1 MSEHPPRDSIYAD
14 PLGQISGFSFDEN
27 VVRVFP
33 DMLRRSVPG
42 YNTIITQS
50 GLLAER
56 YAQDRSNLYD
66 LGCSLGA
73 TTFSMRQHLKHSD
86 CRLIGIDNS
95 EPMVLQCRELLK
107 QSPGDTPVDIILGDI
122 AEAKIEQASVVA
134 MNFTLQFFSPEMRA
148 ELLQRIFNGMLPG
161 GILIISEKIAFED
174 ERQQDLH
181 TDMYHQFKRAN
192 GYSDLEISQKRT
204 ALENVLIPDT
214 LQQHKSRLRE
224 AGFSSCE
231 VWFQC
236 FNFVSMVALK

>member
-1 MSEHPPRDSIYAD
+1 MPKPHSRDSIYAD

-56 YAQDRSNLYD
+56 YAQAGSNLYD

-73 TTFSMRQHLKHSD
+73 TTFSMRQSLTQPD

-95 EPMVLQCRELLK
+95 TAMVLQCCEILK
-107 QSPGDTPVDIILGDI
+107 ENPGQTPVDIVLGDI
-122 AEAKIEQASVVA
+122 ATSKIEQASVVA
-134 MNFTLQFFSPEMRA
+134 MNFTLQFFKPENRSK
-148 ELLQRIFNGMLPG
+148 LLQRIYDGMLPG
-161 GILIISEKIAFED
+161 GVLIISEKITFED
-174 ERQQDLH
+174 DRQQKLH
-181 TDMYHQFKRAN
+181 TDMYHNFKRAN

-214 LQQHKSRLRE
+214 LQQHKDRLQN
-224 AGFSSCE
+224 AGFASAE

>member
-1 MSEHPPRDSIYAD
+1 MPEHHPRDSIYAD

-42 YNTIITQS
+42 YNTIITQC

-56 YAQDRSNLYD
+56 YAQAGSNLYD

-73 TTFSMRQHLKHSD
+73 TTFSMRQNLKQPD
-86 CRLIGIDNS
+86 CKLIGIDNS
-95 EPMVLQCRELLK
+95 EPMVLQCREILK
-107 QSPGDTPVDIILGDI
+107 ENPSQTPVDIVLGDI
-122 AEAKIEQASVVA
+122 AQANIERASVVA
-134 MNFTLQFFSPEMRA
+134 MNFTLQFFSPAMRGD
-148 ELLQRIFNGMLPG
+148 LLQRIFDGMLPG

-174 ERQQDLH
+174 VRQQELH
-181 TDMYHQFKRAN
+181 TDMYHHFKRAN

-214 LQQHKSRLRE
+214 LQQHKNRLDN
-224 AGFSSCE
+224 AGFGSCE